1 MHELNIRT
9 QVSVKLKMSLTLC
22 FTSKAPERWSIRQ
35 LFATRA
41 KLVRTIINYNHS
53 LKKPSVATQW
63 ISRGARR
70 FAVDKYTDKIPY
82 TMPSKRKT
90 TFESKRRACK
100 AIVDG
105 LLPELPSKPPGLFG
119 LFVSENYSKVQGDVA
134 SGKSPTEILTH
145 LSMKWKTLSSA
156 EKVQL
161 KHRHDVLKEEY
172 KREVMNLWK
181 GLNTERR
188 VLLEKLQG
196 PKLRQLANAR
206 QELLGYPKKPP
217 SSFLLF
223 VQKNTDIVNASSV
236 IERTKKLGEK
246 WKEMSADEKEVF
258 FMESLKANEQ
268 YLHDVVKWKEK
279 HPEATT
285 NEDI

>member
-1 MHELNIRT
+1 
-9 QVSVKLKMSLTLC
+9 MSLTLC

-53 LKKPSVATQW
+53 LKKPSVAIQW
-63 ISRGARR
+63 ISRGTRR

-119 LFVSENYSKVQGDVA
+119 LFVSDNYSKVQGDVA

>member
-1 MHELNIRT
+1 
-9 QVSVKLKMSLTLC
+9 MSLTRC

-35 LFATRA
+35 LVTARA
-41 KLVRTIINYNHS
+41 ILVRTFISYNHS
-53 LKKPSVATQW
+53 AVNLVMTKNPSVAIRW
-63 ISRGARR
+63 ISRGTRR
-70 FAVDKYTDKIPY
+70 FAVDKYSDKILNA
-82 TMPSKRKT
+82 MPSKSKT
-90 TFESKRRACK
+90 TFESKRRACTK
-100 AIVDG
+100 EEATVDG

-119 LFVSENYSKVQGDVA
+119 LFVSDNYSKVQGDVA

-279 HPEATT
+279 HPDAASKE
-285 NEDI
+285 NI

>member
-35 LFATRA
+35 LFATKA

-53 LKKPSVATQW
+53 LKKPSVAIQW
-63 ISRGARR
+63 ISRGTRR
-70 FAVDKYTDKIPY
+70 FAVDKYSDKIPY
-82 TMPSKRKT
+82 AMPSKRKT

-119 LFVSENYSKVQGDVA
+119 LFVSDNYSKVQGDVA

-156 EKVQL
+156 EKAEL

>member
-35 LFATRA
+35 LFTTRA

-53 LKKPSVATQW
+53 LKKPSVAIQW

-206 QELLGYPKKPP
+206 QEVLEYPKKPLSP
-217 SSFLLF
+217 FLLF
-223 VQKNTDIVNASSV
+223 VKKNAETVNASSV
-236 IERTKKLGEK
+236 IERTKIMGEK

-279 HPEATT
+279 HPEAAT

>member
-35 LFATRA
+35 LFTTRA

-53 LKKPSVATQW
+53 LKKPSVAIQW
-63 ISRGARR
+63 ISRGTRR

-119 LFVSENYSKVQGDVA
+119 LFVSDNYSKVQGDVA

-279 HPEATT
+279 HPEAAR

>member
-1 MHELNIRT
+1 
-9 QVSVKLKMSLTLC
+9 MSLTLC

-53 LKKPSVATQW
+53 LKKPSVAIQW
-63 ISRGARR
+63 ISRGTRR
-70 FAVDKYTDKIPY
+70 FAVDKYSDKIPNA
-82 TMPSKRKT
+82 MPSKRKT

-100 AIVDG
+100 AIIDG

-119 LFVSENYSKVQGDVA
+119 LFVSDNYSKVQGDVA

-156 EKVQL
+156 EKAEL

-236 IERTKKLGEK
+236 IERTKKLSEK

-279 HPEATT
+279 HPDAASKE
-285 NEDI
+285 NI

>member
-53 LKKPSVATQW
+53 LKKPSVAIQW
-63 ISRGARR
+63 ISRGTRR
-70 FAVDKYTDKIPY
+70 FAVDKYSDKIPY
-82 TMPSKRKT
+82 AMPSKRKT

-119 LFVSENYSKVQGDVA
+119 LFVSDNYSKVQGDVA

-156 EKVQL
+156 EKAEL
-161 KHRHDVLKEEY
+161 KHKHDVLKEEY

-268 YLHDVVKWKEK
+268 YLHDVVKWKVK

>member
-1 MHELNIRT
+1 
-9 QVSVKLKMSLTLC
+9 MSLTLC

-53 LKKPSVATQW
+53 LKKPSVAIQW
-63 ISRGARR
+63 ISRGTRR
-70 FAVDKYTDKIPY
+70 FAVDKYSDKIPY
-82 TMPSKRKT
+82 AMPSKRKT

-119 LFVSENYSKVQGDVA
+119 LFVSDNYSKVQGDVA

-156 EKVQL
+156 EKAEL
-161 KHRHDVLKEEY
+161 KYRHDVLKEEY

-206 QELLGYPKKPP
+206 QELLEYPKKPLSP
-217 SSFLLF
+217 FLLF
-223 VQKNTDIVNASSV
+223 VKKNAETVNASSV
-236 IERTKKLGEK
+236 IERTKIMGQK
-246 WKEMSADEKEVF
+246 WKELSADEREVF

-279 HPEATT
+279 RPEATI

>member
-279 HPEATT
+279 HPEAAT

>member
-53 LKKPSVATQW
+53 LKKPSVAIQW
-63 ISRGARR
+63 ISRGTRR
-70 FAVDKYTDKIPY
+70 FAVDKYSDKIPY
-82 TMPSKRKT
+82 AMPSKRKT

-119 LFVSENYSKVQGDVA
+119 LFVSDNYSKVQGDVA

-279 HPEATT
+279 RPEATI

>member
-1 MHELNIRT
+1 
-9 QVSVKLKMSLTLC
+9 MSLTLC

-35 LFATRA
+35 LFATKA

-53 LKKPSVATQW
+53 LKKPSVAIQW
-63 ISRGARR
+63 ISRGTRR
-70 FAVDKYTDKIPY
+70 FAVDKYSDKIPY
-82 TMPSKRKT
+82 AMPSKRKT

-119 LFVSENYSKVQGDVA
+119 LFVSDNYSKVQGDVA

-156 EKVQL
+156 EKAEL

-206 QELLGYPKKPP
+206 QELLEYPKKPP

-279 HPEATT
+279 HPEAAR